1 MATDSNP
8 LTDAYMALGLSEEF
22 ASAIASGQD
31 ADAVIKTWK
40 AAWRKDLPDD
50 HPAIKAVL
58 NGKASPEEAESL
70 IAASHE
76 HPELVT
82 LVADG
87 TKTMKWVVAVLDGF
101 KGMHHGVE
109 AIIGGADPKIVA
121 NFLDVEVNSKTL
133 KIIKEGGEPITKIDV
148 VINQIEENIQRSREQ
163 FASMTEE
170 NKKATLKNSH
180 LKMGSVSKERIQR
193 YDRFLN
199 LLSQISKNSV
209 DPAVSI
215 SGPYVTEKLHCNVCN
230 GSRLRYGRRARDY
243 CWDCRRE
250 VNPERPRVKNIKD
263 ITDSKNFETISV
275 ALGISKSKSKMEKLQ
290 LLRKFT
296 KQIDIP
302 LMISKKGNKIVR
314 TTIYEK
320 GSSNHQQ
327 SNDFRK
333 S

>member
-22 ASAIASGQD
+22 AAAIASGQD

-40 AAWRKDLPDD
+40 AAWRKGLPDN

-109 AIIGGADPKIVA
+109 AIIGGADPNIVA

-133 KIIKEGGEPITKIDV
+133 KIIKEGGSPITKIDV

-163 FASMTEE
+163 FASMSEE
-170 NKKATLKNSH
+170 KMKETLKKSH
-180 LKMGSVSKERIQR
+180 LKIGRGKKERIER

-199 LLSQISKNSV
+199 LVCQISKNSV
-209 DPAVSI
+209 DPALSI
-215 SGPYVTEKLHCNVCN
+215 SGTYVKEKRICNVCSQ
-230 GSRLRYGRRARDY
+230 SRLRYNREPRDY
-243 CWDCRRE
+243 CWNCRRE
-250 VNPERPRVKNIKD
+250 VGTVVPTVKNIRD
-263 ITDSKNFETISV
+263 ITDSKNFNTISD
-275 ALGISKSKSKMEKLQ
+275 ALGISKSKSKFEKLQ
-290 LLRKFT
+290 ILRKFT

-302 LMISKKGNKIVR
+302 LMISKKGTKIVR

-320 GSSNHQQ
+320 GSSNHEQ

-333 S
+333 L

>member
-1 MATDSNP
+1 MDTDSNP

-22 ASAIASGQD
+22 AAAIASGQD

-40 AAWRKDLPDD
+40 AAWRKGLPDD

-121 NFLDVEVNSKTL
+121 NFLDVEVNSQTL
-133 KIIKEGGEPITKIDV
+133 KIIKEGGEPIPKIDV

-163 FASMTEE
+163 FASMSEE
-170 NKKATLKNSH
+170 KMKETLKKSH
-180 LKMGSVSKERIQR
+180 LKIGRGKKERIER
-193 YDRFLN
+193 YNRFLN

-209 DPAVSI
+209 DPAISI

-230 GSRLRYGRRARDY
+230 GSRLRHGNRARDY

-250 VNPERPRVKNIKD
+250 VNPEQPRINNIKD

-302 LMISKKGNKIVR
+302 LMISKKGDKIVR

-327 SNDFRK
+327 SNDYRK
-333 S
+333 L